1 MTDFKTDEEKA
12 EELKAW
18 WKDNG
23 TSVMAG
29 GLSASKVPIGSSSV
43 ARQRNAGGRSAGESV
58 RSTMGGRA
66 KCC

>member
-18 WKDNG
+18 WKENG

-29 GLSASKVPIGSSSV
+29 IALAV
-43 ARQRNAGGRSAGESV
+43 AALFGWEYWKNAICRRPQTGYFWLCGGR
-58 RSTMGGRA
+58 
-66 KCC
+66 